1 MLLLNT
7 VLTVRAHEANS
18 HKKHG
23 WETFTDAVIR
33 AVSAREQPV
42 VFVLWGGPAKT
53 KTALIDTAKHR
64 VIEGVHPSPLSASK
78 GFHGS
83 RPYSAVNEALA
94 GLGYPPIDWTL

>member
-1 MLLLNT
+1 
-7 VLTVRAHEANS
+7 
-18 HKKHG
+18 
-23 WETFTDAVIR
+23 VIR

-53 KTALIDTAKHR
+53 KTALIDGGKHR

-83 RPYSAVNEALA
+83 RPYSAVNAALVE
-94 GLGYPPIDWTL
+94 LGYPPVDWTL